1 MHGATGNMCQMVLC
15 EAFWQHVLAEGGMPT
30 TPASVTAQE
39 ALDAR
44 RSLDALLQRR
54 PAFWAAPPAG
64 AAAPAA
70 AAPSASPRRGDAGVG
85 GAAAAGRS
93 PRSRAARQRAG
104 LPEDPRSVPDF
115 LMQCR
120 LGPASSGKI
129 GLS

>member
-1 MHGATGNMCQMVLC
+1 MHGCDCNKCQVMWC

-30 TPASVTAQE
+30 THASVTAQE

-64 AAAPAA
+64 AAPLG
-70 AAPSASPRRGDAGVG
+70 SPRRCDAGVG
-85 GAAAAGRS
+85 GATAATRG
-93 PRSRAARQRAG
+93 PHSRAARQRAG

-115 LMQCR
+115 LVNA
-120 LGPASSGKI
+120 GSGRHP
-129 GLS
+129 L